1 MKQSKEQRRPVN
13 KERTLRALP
22 LDAIQSVSWQLVA
35 SETLNCAPRITLCI
49 RCQGHITL
57 PTYWWSF
64 PVYSSSRKN
73 WFHIHPR
80 LERCRTLPPSL
91 SGIPNSFPIFPGAR
105 GMAVL
110 GHSMESAKRSSSWL
124 AIIVSNQLQNVPNDL
139 WIMVMGFWLDE
150 HWKAV
155 SSEQTLYSS
164 ACDVVQIPAGG
175 EIKDKCLVQQN
186 VGHFYVV

>member
-1 MKQSKEQRRPVN
+1 MRSSQFPGSSSHQTPLRRDS
-13 KERTLRALP
+13 RISLR
-22 LDAIQSVSWQLVA
+22 
-35 SETLNCAPRITLCI
+35 I
-49 RCQGHITL
+49 RCRGHVTL

-80 LERCRTLPPSL
+80 LERWRILPPSL
-91 SGIPNSFPIFPGAR
+91 SGIPNSFPIFPGVK

-110 GHSMESAKRSSSWL
+110 GHSMESASRSSTWL
-124 AIIVSNQLQNVPNDL
+124 AIIVSNQLQNVPDDL
-139 WIMVMGFWLDE
+139 RIMVIGFWLDE

-164 ACDVVQIPAGG
+164 VCDVVPIPVGKKKTQG
-175 EIKDKCLVQQN
+175 SVRQN
-186 VGHFYVV
+186 ARRLFAYVTGTRSG